1 MPIPEENSGGI
12 VVQCNASE
20 KYIKLAEKWS
30 IGNNGESSSE
40 GSSESSPE
48 NSLTTAQKIIFFMKE
63 KPSITTQEIA
73 DRIGISKRAVLKQ
86 IANLKGII
94 EHIGSKKKGYWKIN
108 EE

>member
-1 MPIPEENSGGI
+1 M
-12 VVQCNASE
+12 QCNASE
-20 KYIKLAEKWS
+20 KYIKLVEKWS
-30 IGNNGESSSE
+30 IGNNGESSPE
-40 GSSESSPE
+40 SSPENSPE

-73 DRIGISKRAVLKQ
+73 DKIGISKRAVLKQ

>member
-1 MPIPEENSGGI
+1 MKNTGGI

-30 IGNNGESSSE
+30 IGNNGESSP
-40 GSSESSPE
+40 ESSPE

-73 DRIGISKRAVLKQ
+73 DKIGISKRAVLK
-86 IANLKGII
+86 L
-94 EHIGSKKKGYWKIN
+94 
-108 EE
+108 